1 MDDNTAKGRQMEV
14 PEEVLISMELINM
27 MAIELGERPWSSV
40 SGIIE
45 RLNKEVSSNMKPK
58 IWSN

>member
-1 MDDNTAKGRQMEV
+1 MEV